1 MSKTPKSIKE
11 LLRIKHDEIM
21 ELSVRYGIQRIRLFG
36 SAAQGKETKESDID
50 FLVAFEPGRSLLD
63 LIGFKQ
69 DMMELLERKVDVVS
83 EKGVS
88 PYLKDR
94 IFKSATPL

>member
-1 MSKTPKSIKE
+1 MKITE
-11 LLRIKHDEIM
+11 LLEKKKEGILKIAAH
-21 ELSVRYGIQRIRLFG
+21 YGVVRIRLFG
-36 SAAQGKETKESDID
+36 SAAKDEANEASDID

-69 DMMELLERKVDVVS
+69 DVESLLGKKVDVVS

-88 PYLKDR
+88 PYLRDQ
-94 IFKSATPL
+94 IFGGAIPL

>member
-1 MSKTPKSIKE
+1 MSKTSKSIRE
-11 LLRIKHDEIM
+11 LLRTKRDEIM
-21 ELSVRYGIQRIRLFG
+21 ELSVRYGIQRVRVFG
-36 SAAQGKETKESDID
+36 SSAEGRDTKDSDID

-69 DMMELLERKVDVVS
+69 DVTELLERKVDVVS

>member
-1 MSKTPKSIKE
+1 MSKPPKRIKE
-11 LLRIKHDEIM
+11 FLHSKRDEIIQ
-21 ELSVRYGIQRIRLFG
+21 LSLRYGIQRIRLFG
-36 SAAQGKETKESDID
+36 SAAEGKETKESDID

-69 DMMELLERKVDVVS
+69 DVTELLERKVDVVS

-94 IFKSATPL
+94 IFKSAIPL